1 MSNEMNIFEVAT
13 REKYRFPYKGMISVE
28 DLWDLSLTVLDSIYK
43 SLNKEVKQSQEE
55 SLLETKSKADVTLA
69 NKIEII
75 KHIVSVKQ
83 QEVTNRLLE
92 KERKEKKQRIME
104 IMAKRDDE
112 ALEKA
117 SDDELRKMLEELG

>member
-28 DLWDLSLTVLDSIYK
+28 DLWDLSLTALDSIYK
-43 SLNKEVKQSQEE
+43 ALNKEVKQSQEE

-83 QEVTNRLLE
+83 QEAANRLLE

>member
-1 MSNEMNIFEVAT
+1 MSNETNIFEVAT
-13 REKYRFPYKGMISVE
+13 KEKYRFPYKGMISVE
-28 DLWDLSLTVLDSIYK
+28 DLWDLSLTALDSIYK

-83 QEVTNRLLE
+83 QEVANRLLE

>member
-28 DLWDLSLTVLDSIYK
+28 DLWDLSLTALDSIYK

-83 QEVTNRLLE
+83 QEVANRLLE
-92 KERKEKKQRIME
+92 KERKEKRQRIME

>member
-13 REKYRFPYKGMISVE
+13 REKYRFPYKGMVSVE
-28 DLWDLSLTVLDSIYK
+28 DLWDLSLTALDSIYK
-43 SLNKEVKQSQEE
+43 ALNKEVKQSQEE

-75 KHIVSVKQ
+75 KYIVSVKQ
-83 QEVTNRLLE
+83 QEAANRLLE

>member
-28 DLWDLSLTVLDSIYK
+28 DLWDLSLTALDSIYK

-55 SLLETKSKADVTLA
+55 SLLETKSKADITLA